1 MDKPLILVADD
12 SPDIRLYLEEAVLGP
27 AGYEVRA
34 VGDGMSALTLVR
46 ELEPDVVITDYQ
58 MPNLTGLE
66 LIRRICSDL
75 THPPIIMM
83 TSAGNEML
91 AVEAMRA
98 GAFDFLS
105 KPFEAELM
113 LAAVGRALALRRRW
127 LELIEAQTDA
137 GDTAETLRRKL
148 EEFETLTLIG
158 RSVTAM
164 LDHNEV
170 LTAVV
175 NEAVRLTGAE
185 EGSLLLL
192 DEATGELYM
201 RASKNFDEFF
211 ARTFRLQVEDSLAG
225 QVIASGEPVL
235 LDEQTPQKIKTS
247 YLVHSLIYVPLNTR
261 GRTIGVLGVDNRK
274 AGRTLTRQDV
284 KIMTA
289 MADYAAIAIEN
300 ARLFNSSEAE
310 RRKLETILARIENG
324 VIVVDPENRL
334 LIMNR
339 TARDAFR
346 VNGNWDGRPV
356 GEVIQDPRVLAMLRA
371 SGRVSKREEVELE
384 DGRVFNAQRTPI
396 EGIGQAIVMQDI
408 THLKEL
414 DRIKSE
420 FVTAVSHDL
429 RSPLTAILGY
439 IELIERSGGLSE
451 QQGEFIRRVQ
461 LSVSQ
466 ITDLVSNLLDLG
478 RIEAGLDEAKENT
491 PIAVLARYALESMR
505 SAAESKGMILESDL
519 PEELPMVLGA
529 PIRLRQMIG
538 NLLDNAIKYT
548 PPGGF
553 VQIEGEGESNQV
565 ILRVRDSGPGIPTA
579 DQPYLFDKFFRASNA
594 PEDLPGTGLG
604 LSIVK
609 SIVDNHDGRIWVE
622 SILGE
627 GTTFTVVLP
636 TADPIE

>member
-1 MDKPLILVADD
+1 MNKPLILVVDD
-12 SPDIRLYLEEAVLGP
+12 SPDIRQYLEEAVLGP
-27 AGYEVRA
+27 AGYEVRT

-46 ELEPDVVITDYQ
+46 EIEPDVVITDNQ

-66 LIRRICSDL
+66 LIQRVCSEIP
-75 THPPIIMM
+75 HPPIIMM
-83 TSAGNEML
+83 TSARNETL
-91 AVEAMRA
+91 AVDAMRA
-98 GAFDFLS
+98 GAFDLLG

-113 LAAVGRALALRRRW
+113 LAAVGRALVQRRRW
-127 LELIEAQTDA
+127 QEIVDEQSNASSA
-137 GDTAETLRRKL
+137 AEKL
-148 EEFETLTLIG
+148 ERRLEELETLTLIG
-158 RSVTAM
+158 RTVTAM

-175 NEAVRLTGAE
+175 DESVRLTGAE

-192 DEATGELYM
+192 DETTGELYM
-201 RASKNFDEFF
+201 RASKNFDEVF
-211 ARTFRLQVEDSLAG
+211 ARTFRLRVEDSLAG
-225 QVIASGEPVL
+225 QVIESGEPVL

-247 YLVHSLIYVPLNTR
+247 YLVHSLIYVPLTAR

-274 AGRTLTRQDV
+274 AGNTLTREDV
-284 KIMTA
+284 AILTA

-310 RRKLETILARIENG
+310 RRKLETILARVENG

-334 LIMNR
+334 LIMNQ
-339 TARDAFR
+339 TARDAFG
-346 VNGNWDGRPV
+346 VNGNWNRRPIS
-356 GEVIQDPRVLAMLRA
+356 EVIEDPRILAMLRA
-371 SGRVSKREEVELE
+371 SVRVPRREEVELQ

-396 EGIGQAIVMQDI
+396 EGIGQVIVMQDI

-420 FVTAVSHDL
+420 FVTTVSHDL

-439 IELIERSGGLSE
+439 IELIERSGGLNV
-451 QQGEFIRRVQ
+451 QQEEFIRRVQ
-461 LSVSQ
+461 LSVGQ

-505 SAAESKGMILESDL
+505 STAESKGLTLESDI

-538 NLLDNAIKYT
+538 NLLDNAVKYM
-548 PPGGF
+548 PPEG
-553 VQIEGEGESNQV
+553 VIHIEGEGEGNQV
-565 ILRVRDSGPGIPTA
+565 ILRIRDSGPGIPAA
-579 DQPYLFDKFFRASNA
+579 DQPYLFDKFFRASNV

-622 SILGE
+622 SELGQ

-636 TADPIE
+636 TADPQE